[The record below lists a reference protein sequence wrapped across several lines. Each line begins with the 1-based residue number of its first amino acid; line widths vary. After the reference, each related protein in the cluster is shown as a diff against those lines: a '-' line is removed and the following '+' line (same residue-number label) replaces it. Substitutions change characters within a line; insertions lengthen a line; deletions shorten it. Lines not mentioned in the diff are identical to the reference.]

1 MNRKGP
7 WEGYEAETN
16 RSIGVK
22 WRLFSMRELLDPKT
36 DWGLLV
42 KERLRTR
49 FRAQVHLPVYI
60 QDLRD
65 NNTIS

>member
-1 MNRKGP
+1 
-7 WEGYEAETN
+7 
-16 RSIGVK
+16 
-22 WRLFSMRELLDPKT
+22 MRELLDPKT

-60 QDLRD
+60 QDQRD